1 MMRRRAFLA
10 ASAAL
15 IVTRPALASA
25 APQRIVAIG
34 GAMTE
39 IVFALGE
46 GARVVAVD
54 TTSLYPW
61 RAVAPLPKVGYL
73 RQLSVEGILSTKP
86 DLILADVD
94 AGPEDVLDQL
104 KNMGAPVAHFHA
116 EHSVESVVPKIR
128 FVGEALG
135 HKAEAEAMVQGYSAD
150 LKTIETAVAALAKKP
165 DVLFLIAVG
174 PSGLRGA
181 GDGTAAGEMI
191 TRAGGVNS
199 FAGVNGYKPV
209 SPEASLAA
217 NPEYLLM
224 MKQTVE
230 EIGGINAV
238 AMLPALA
245 KLDAAKEK
253 RIVALDG
260 NYMLNFGPRTAHA
273 IRDLAAALHPEA
285 TLPALPDRPWTTA

>member
-15 IVTRPALASA
+15 IVTRPAPASA

>member
-1 MMRRRAFLA
+1 MMRRRNFLA
-10 ASAAL
+10 AGAAL
-15 IVTRPALASA
+15 VVARPALGA

-86 DLILADVD
+86 DLILADID
-94 AGPEDVLDQL
+94 AGPKDVLDQL
-104 KNMGAPVAHFHA
+104 QSMGAPVAHFSGDHTVA
-116 EHSVESVVPKIR
+116 SVVPKIR

-135 HKAEAEAMVQGYSAD
+135 HHADAEAMVEGYAAD
-150 LKTIETAVAALAKKP
+150 LKAIESAVAGLARKP
-165 DVLFLIAVG
+165 KVLFLIAAG
-174 PSGLRGA
+174 PNGLRGA

-191 TRAGGVNS
+191 LRAGGVNS
-199 FAGVNGYKPV
+199 FAGVSGYKPV

-217 NPEYLLM
+217 NPDTLLM
-224 MKQTVE
+224 MKQTVD

-245 KLDAAKEK
+245 KLAAAREK

-285 TLPALPDRPWTTA
+285 ALPSLPDRPWTTS

>member
-1 MMRRRAFLA
+1 MINRRGFLA
-10 ASAAL
+10 VGTAL
-15 IVTRPALASA
+15 IAARPAFAA

-46 GARVVAVD
+46 GAKVVAVD

-73 RQLSVEGILSTKP
+73 RQLSVEGILSTRP

-94 AGPEDVLDQL
+94 AGPKDVLDQL
-104 KNMGAPVAHFHA
+104 QNMGAPVAHFSGDHTVA
-116 EHSVESVVPKIR
+116 SVAPKIR
-128 FVGEALG
+128 FVGAAIG
-135 HKAEAEAMVQGYSAD
+135 HAPEAETVVEGYAAD
-150 LKTIETAVAALAKKP
+150 LKLVETAVAGMATKP
-165 DVLFLIAVG
+165 EVLFLIAAG

-191 TRAGGVNS
+191 VRAGAVNS
-199 FAGVNGYKPV
+199 FAGANGYKPV
-209 SPEASLAA
+209 SPEAALAA

-224 MKQTVE
+224 MKQTVD
-230 EIGGINAV
+230 EIGGIDSV

-245 KLDAAKEK
+245 KLAAAKEK

-273 IRDLAAALHPEA
+273 IRDLAAALHPDA
-285 TLPALPDRPWTTA
+285 TLPALPDRSWTLS

>member
-1 MMRRRAFLA
+1 MINRRSFLA
-10 ASAAL
+10 GGAAL
-15 IVTRPALASA
+15 IVARPAFAA

-54 TTSLYPW
+54 ITSLYPW

-73 RQLSVEGILSTKP
+73 RQLSVEGILSTRP

-94 AGPEDVLDQL
+94 AGPKDVLDQL
-104 KNMGAPVAHFHA
+104 QNMGAPVAHFSGDHTA
-116 EHSVESVVPKIR
+116 ASVVPKIR
-128 FVGEALG
+128 FVGDAIG
-135 HKAEAEAMVQGYSAD
+135 HQAEAETMIEGYVAD
-150 LKTIETAVAALAKKP
+150 LKAVETAVAGIAKRP
-165 DVLFLIAVG
+165 EVLFLIAVG

-191 TRAGGVNS
+191 ARAGGENS
-199 FAGVNGYKPV
+199 FAGVDGYKPV

-217 NPEYLLM
+217 DPEYLLM
-224 MKQTVE
+224 MKQTVD

-245 KLDAAKEK
+245 KLAAAKEK

-273 IRDLAAALHPEA
+273 IRDLAAALHPNA
-285 TLPALPDRPWTTA
+285 TLPALPDRPWTSS

>member
-1 MMRRRAFLA
+1 MINRRSFLA
-10 ASAAL
+10 VGTALLAA
-15 IVTRPALASA
+15 RPSFAA

-46 GARVVAVD
+46 GAKVVAVD

-94 AGPEDVLDQL
+94 AGPKDVLDQL
-104 KNMGAPVAHFHA
+104 QSMGAPVAHFHA
-116 EHSVESVVPKIR
+116 AHTVESVTPKIR
-128 FVGEALG
+128 FVGEAIG
-135 HKAEAEAMVQGYSAD
+135 HKAEAETMVEGYAAD
-150 LKTIETAVAALAKKP
+150 LKAIETAVASLAKKP
-165 DVLFLIAVG
+165 EVLFLIAVG

-191 TRAGGVNS
+191 TRAGGINS
-199 FAGVNGYKPV
+199 FAGVEGYKPV

-217 NPEYLLM
+217 NPDYLLM
-224 MKQTVE
+224 MKQTVD

-238 AMLPALA
+238 ATLPALA
-245 KLDAAKEK
+245 KLSAAKEK

-273 IRDLAAALHPEA
+273 IRDLAAAIHPDA
-285 TLPALPDRPWTTA
+285 TLPALPERPWTVS

>member
-15 IVTRPALASA
+15 IVTRPAPASA

-94 AGPEDVLDQL
+94 AGPKDVLDQL

>member
-15 IVTRPALASA
+15 IVTRPAPASA

-104 KNMGAPVAHFHA
+104 KSMGAPVAHFHA

-273 IRDLAAALHPEA
+273 IRDLAAALHPDA
-285 TLPALPDRPWTTA
+285 ALPALPDRPWTTA

>member
-1 MMRRRAFLA
+1 MMHRRSFLA

-15 IVTRPALASA
+15 IVARPARAFA

-46 GARVVAVD
+46 GTKVVAVD

-94 AGPEDVLDQL
+94 AGPKDVLDQL
-104 KNMGAPVAHFHA
+104 QSMGAPVAHFHA
-116 EHSVESVVPKIR
+116 AHTVESVAPKIR
-128 FVGEALG
+128 FVGEAIG
-135 HKAEAEAMVQGYSAD
+135 HKAEAETMVEGYSTD
-150 LKTIETAVAALAKKP
+150 LKAIETTVAGLTQKP
-165 DVLFLIAVG
+165 KVLFLIAVG

-191 TRAGGVNS
+191 GRAGGTNS
-199 FAGVNGYKPV
+199 FAGVEGYKPV

-217 NPEYLLM
+217 NPDYLLM
-224 MKQTVE
+224 MKQTVD

-245 KLDAAKEK
+245 KLSAAKEK
-253 RIVALDG
+253 QIVALDG

-273 IRDLAAALHPEA
+273 IRDLAAAIHPDA
-285 TLPALPDRPWTTA
+285 NLPALPERPWTTT

>member
-1 MMRRRAFLA
+1 MMNRRAFLA

-15 IVTRPALASA
+15 LGVRPTYAAT

-46 GARVVAVD
+46 GQHVVAVD

-61 RAVAPLPKVGYL
+61 RAVAALPKVGYL

-94 AGPEDVLDQL
+94 AGPKDVLDQL
-104 KNMGAPVAHFHA
+104 QSMGAPVAHFTA
-116 EHSVESVVPKIR
+116 EHTAASVVPKIR
-128 FVGEALG
+128 FVGDAIG
-135 HKAEAEAMVQGYSAD
+135 HKAEAETVIDGYSVD
-150 LKTIETAVAALAKKP
+150 LKTVEAEVAALTRRPK
-165 DVLFLIAVG
+165 VLFLIAAG
-174 PSGLRGA
+174 NTGLRGA
-181 GDGTAAGEMI
+181 GDGTAAAEMI
-191 TRAGGVNS
+191 ARAGGVNC
-199 FAGVNGYKPV
+199 FAGAAGYKPV
-209 SPEASLAA
+209 SAEAALAA
-217 NPEYLLM
+217 DPDTLLLM
-224 MKQTVE
+224 QQTVE
-230 EIGGINAV
+230 EIGGIA
-238 AMLPALA
+238 AIAKLPALA
-245 KLDAAKEK
+245 KLTAAKEK

-285 TLPALPDRPWTTA
+285 TLPDLPQRDWTRA

>member
-1 MMRRRAFLA
+1 MINRRSFLA
-10 ASAAL
+10 VGTALLAA
-15 IVTRPALASA
+15 RPSFAA

-94 AGPEDVLDQL
+94 AGPKDVLDQL
-104 KNMGAPVAHFHA
+104 QKMGPRLAHFHA
-116 EHSVESVVPKIR
+116 DHSVESVAPKIR
-128 FVGEALG
+128 FVGEAID
-135 HKAEAEAMVQGYSAD
+135 HKAEGETMVEGYAAD
-150 LKTIETAVAALAKKP
+150 LKAIETAVSALSQKP
-165 DVLFLIAVG
+165 KVLFLIAAG
-174 PSGLRGA
+174 NTGLRGA

-191 TRAGGVNS
+191 VRAGGVNS

-209 SPEASLAA
+209 SPEAALAA
-217 NPEYLLM
+217 DPDTLLM
-224 MKQTVE
+224 MKQTVD
-230 EIGGINAV
+230 EIGGIDAV

-245 KLDAAKEK
+245 KLGAAKEK

-273 IRDLAAALHPEA
+273 IRDLAAALHRDAEVPV
-285 TLPALPDRPWTTA
+285 LPDRPWTTS

>member
-1 MMRRRAFLA
+1 MISRRSFLA
-10 ASAAL
+10 VGTALLAA
-15 IVTRPALASA
+15 RPSFAA

-46 GARVVAVD
+46 GGRVVAVD

-73 RQLSVEGILSTKP
+73 RQLSVEGILSTNP

-94 AGPEDVLDQL
+94 AGPKDVLDQL
-104 KNMGAPVAHFHA
+104 QSMSAPVAQFHA
-116 EHSVESVVPKIR
+116 AHTVESVAPKIR
-128 FVGEALG
+128 FVGEAIG
-135 HKAEAEAMVQGYSAD
+135 HKAEADTMVEGFSAD
-150 LKTIETAVAALAKKP
+150 LQQIKTTVAGLAKKP
-165 DVLFLIAVG
+165 KVLFLIAAG

-191 TRAGGVNS
+191 TRAGGINS
-199 FAGVNGYKPV
+199 FAGVEGYKPV

-217 NPEYLLM
+217 NPDYLLM
-224 MKQTVE
+224 MQQTVD

-238 AMLPALA
+238 AMLPAMA
-245 KLDAAKEK
+245 KLSAAKEK
-253 RIVALDG
+253 RIIALDG

-273 IRDLAAALHPEA
+273 IRDLAAALHPDA
-285 TLPALPDRPWTTA
+285 DVPALPERPWTVS

>member
-1 MMRRRAFLA
+1 MRRRTFLA
-10 ASAAL
+10 AGAAL
-15 IVTRPALASA
+15 VVAHPSLASA

-94 AGPEDVLDQL
+94 AGPKDVLDQL
-104 KNMGAPVAHFHA
+104 QSMGAPVAHFSGDHTA
-116 EHSVESVVPKIR
+116 ASVMPKIR

-135 HKAEAEAMVQGYSAD
+135 HKSEAEAMVEGYSAD
-150 LKTIETAVAALAKKP
+150 LKAIETAVAGLAKKP
-165 DVLFLIAVG
+165 EVLFLIAVG

-191 TRAGGVNS
+191 VRSGGVNS

-217 NPEYLLM
+217 NPDYLLM
-224 MKQTVE
+224 MKQTVD
-230 EIGGINAV
+230 EIGGLNAV
-238 AMLPALA
+238 AVLPALA
-245 KLDAAKEK
+245 KLSAAKEK

-273 IRDLAAALHPEA
+273 IRDLASALHPDII
-285 TLPALPDRPWTTA
+285 LPALPDRPWTTS

>member
-1 MMRRRAFLA
+1 MMHRRTFLA
-10 ASAAL
+10 AGAAL
-15 IVTRPALASA
+15 IAARPALAA
-25 APQRIVAIG
+25 TAPQRIVAIG

-46 GARVVAVD
+46 GAHVVAVD

-94 AGPEDVLDQL
+94 AGPKDVLDQL
-104 KNMGAPVAHFHA
+104 QSMGAPVAHFHA
-116 EHSVESVVPKIR
+116 EHTVDSVVPKIR

-135 HKAEAEAMVQGYSAD
+135 HQPEAEAMVEAYSAD
-150 LKTIETAVAALAKKP
+150 LEAIKAEVAGLTRHPK
-165 DVLFLIAVG
+165 VLFLIAAG
-174 PSGLRGA
+174 TTGLRGA

-191 TRAGGVNS
+191 ARAGGVNS
-199 FAGVNGYKPV
+199 FAGVSNYKPV
-209 SPEASLAA
+209 SAEAALAA
-217 NPEYLLM
+217 NPDAILM
-224 MKQTVE
+224 MKQSVDE
-230 EIGGINAV
+230 VGGIDAV

-245 KLDAAKEK
+245 KLKAAKEK
-253 RIVALDG
+253 RIIALDG

-273 IRDLAAALHPEA
+273 IRDLAAALHPDA
-285 TLPALPDRPWTTA
+285 SLPVLPERAWTTA

>member
-1 MMRRRAFLA
+1 MMRRRTFLA
-10 ASAAL
+10 AGAAL
-15 IVTRPALASA
+15 IVARPSFAA

-46 GARVVAVD
+46 GAHVVAVD

-94 AGPEDVLDQL
+94 AGPKDVLDQL
-104 KNMGAPVAHFHA
+104 QSMGAPVAHFHA
-116 EHSVESVVPKIR
+116 EHTADSVVPKIR

-135 HKAEAEAMVQGYSAD
+135 HQPEAETMIEGYSAD
-150 LKTIETAVAALAKKP
+150 LKAIETAVAGLARKP
-165 DVLFLIAVG
+165 EVLFLIAVG
-174 PSGLRGA
+174 PTGLRGA

-191 TRAGGVNS
+191 GRAGGVNS

-217 NPEYLLM
+217 DPDYLLM
-224 MKQTVE
+224 MKQTVD

-238 AMLPALA
+238 TMLPALA
-245 KLDAAKEK
+245 KLKAAKEK

-260 NYMLNFGPRTAHA
+260 NYLLNFGPRTAHA
-273 IRDLAAALHPEA
+273 IRDLAAALHPDA
-285 TLPALPDRPWTTA
+285 NVPALPDRPWTTA

>member
-1 MMRRRAFLA
+1 MRRRTFLA
-10 ASAAL
+10 AGAAL
-15 IVTRPALASA
+15 IVMRPALAA

-61 RAVAPLPKVGYL
+61 RAVAPLPKIGYL

-94 AGPEDVLDQL
+94 AGPKDVLDQL
-104 KNMGAPVAHFHA
+104 QSMGAPVAHFSGDHTVA
-116 EHSVESVVPKIR
+116 SVVPKIR
-128 FVGEALG
+128 FVGDAIG
-135 HKAEAEAMVQGYSAD
+135 HQPEAEAMIEGYGAD
-150 LKTIETAVAALAKKP
+150 LKAVEAAVAGVAKRP
-165 DVLFLIAVG
+165 EVLFLIAVG

-181 GDGTAAGEMI
+181 GDGTAAGEVI
-191 TRAGGVNS
+191 ARAGGVNS

-224 MKQTVE
+224 MKQTVD

-245 KLDAAKEK
+245 KLAAAREK
-253 RIVALDG
+253 RIIALDG

-273 IRDLAAALHPEA
+273 IRDLAAALHPDA
-285 TLPALPDRPWTTA
+285 TLPALPDRPWTMS

>member
-15 IVTRPALASA
+15 IVTRAALAA
-25 APQRIVAIG
+25 TAPQRIVAIG

-46 GARVVAVD
+46 GTHVVAVD

-94 AGPEDVLDQL
+94 AGPKDVLDQL
-104 KNMGAPVAHFHA
+104 QRMGAPVAQFHA
-116 EHSVESVVPKIR
+116 EHSVDSVVPKIR

-135 HKAEAEAMVQGYSAD
+135 HKAAAEAMVAGYSTD
-150 LKTIETAVAALAKKP
+150 LKAIETAVAGLAKKP
-165 DVLFLIAVG
+165 EVLFLIAVG

-191 TRAGGVNS
+191 ARAGGANS
-199 FAGVNGYKPV
+199 FAGVSGYKPV

-217 NPEYLLM
+217 NPDYLLM
-224 MKQTVE
+224 MQQTVD

-238 AMLPALA
+238 AMLPALT
-245 KLDAAKEK
+245 KLKAAKEK

-273 IRDLAAALHPEA
+273 IRDLAAAVHPDA
-285 TLPALPDRPWTTA
+285 TLPALPVRPWTIA

>member
-1 MMRRRAFLA
+1 MMQRRTFLA

-15 IVTRPALASA
+15 FVARPALGAT

-34 GAMTE
+34 GAITE

-46 GARVVAVD
+46 GAHVVAVD

-73 RQLSVEGILSTKP
+73 RQLSVEGILSTRP

-94 AGPEDVLDQL
+94 AGPKDVLDQL
-104 KNMGAPVAHFHA
+104 ESMGAPVAHFSAAHTA
-116 EHSVESVVPKIR
+116 ASVVPKIR
-128 FVGEALG
+128 FVGDAIGHQPEADSMI
-135 HKAEAEAMVQGYSAD
+135 AGYSAD
-150 LKTIETAVAALAKKP
+150 LKAIETAVTGLAQKP
-165 DVLFLIAVG
+165 KVLFLIAAG
-174 PSGLRGA
+174 NTGLRGA

-191 TRAGGVNS
+191 QRAGGANS

-209 SPEASLAA
+209 SPEAALAA
-217 NPEYLLM
+217 NPDYLLM
-224 MKQTVE
+224 MKQTLD

-238 AMLPALA
+238 AMQPALA
-245 KLDAAKEK
+245 KLSAAKEK

-273 IRDLAAALHPEA
+273 IHDLAVALHPDA
-285 TLPALPDRPWTTA
+285 TLAALPDRPWTSA

>member
-1 MMRRRAFLA
+1 MISRRSFLA
-10 ASAAL
+10 VGTALLAA
-15 IVTRPALASA
+15 RPSFAA

-46 GARVVAVD
+46 GAKVVAVD

-94 AGPEDVLDQL
+94 AGPKDVLDQL
-104 KNMGAPVAHFHA
+104 QSMGAPVAHFHA
-116 EHSVESVVPKIR
+116 AHTVESVAPKIR
-128 FVGEALG
+128 FVGDAIG
-135 HKAEAEAMVQGYSAD
+135 HKPGAETMVEGYAAD
-150 LKTIETAVAALAKKP
+150 LKAIETTVAGLTKKP
-165 DVLFLIAVG
+165 EVLFLIAVG

-191 TRAGGVNS
+191 TRAGGINS
-199 FAGVNGYKPV
+199 FARVEGYKPV

-217 NPEYLLM
+217 NPDYLLM
-224 MKQTVE
+224 MKQTVD

-245 KLDAAKEK
+245 KVSAAKEK
-253 RIVALDG
+253 RIIALDG

-273 IRDLAAALHPEA
+273 IHDLAAAIHPDV
-285 TLPALPDRPWTTA
+285 TLPALPDRPWTVS